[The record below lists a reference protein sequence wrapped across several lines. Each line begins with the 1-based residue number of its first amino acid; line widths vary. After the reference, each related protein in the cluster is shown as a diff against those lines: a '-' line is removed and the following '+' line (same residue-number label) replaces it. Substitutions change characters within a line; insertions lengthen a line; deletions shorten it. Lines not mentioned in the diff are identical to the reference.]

1 MPIKGGLMA
10 PHPPLIIPE
19 VGRGQERKIQ
29 ATIDGYYKGA
39 ERLASWEPET
49 VVVISPHT
57 VMYAD
62 YFHISPGKGFRTVRR
77 SSGQYKDKIRQ
88 RACGGVGILCRKG
101 RNSRGNHG
109 REGQAA

>member
-39 ERLASWEPET
+39 RKAGLMGAGNRSGNIAPYGYVRRLFS
-49 VVVISPHT
+49 
-57 VMYAD
+57 
-62 YFHISPGKGFRTVRR
+62 YFSGKGLSDSSALLR
-77 SSGQYKDKIRQ
+77 S
-88 RACGGVGILCRKG
+88 V
-101 RNSRGNHG
+101 
-109 REGQAA
+109 